1 MVWSGRSEKFPRVR
15 RIRKS
20 SDKLR
25 SRCAKVAKVPPAIS
39 LLFEFGVC
47 EQVEKY
53 PTIIRITSS
62 SYFSKLAQVSSK
74 IVPLWEIPS
83 TEDTSPTLPIC
94 CHRSHL
100 SRSCCRPGK
109 VLLPSSGPSPASQ
122 LIGQVMLETCS
133 VNFSVY
139 RSEPTGPTLRV
150 RAEKSDLK

>member
-1 MVWSGRSEKFPRVR
+1 M
-15 RIRKS
+15 
-20 SDKLR
+20 
-25 SRCAKVAKVPPAIS
+25 
-39 LLFEFGVC
+39 
-47 EQVEKY
+47 
-53 PTIIRITSS
+53 
-62 SYFSKLAQVSSK
+62 
-74 IVPLWEIPS
+74 PLWEIPS

-139 RSEPTGPTLRV
+139 RSEPTEPTLRSGW
-150 RAEKSDLK
+150 KDLKWKCFQIALQALSMMGKLLTQGCDNVPWTVGEKVSNGPDVRSDVWQPVVNNFQKGWKIVSFWNMTSFYFEAFYVFF